1 MQAINTM
8 HRDTSSTISIHE
20 TFYKRVLGS
29 LGDFKRNIFLN
40 DVKNKKTVTAIEK
53 WSLGADVSS
62 YNSRVGTF
70 SAQPRPASVT
80 NS

>member
-29 LGDFKRNIFLN
+29 LGDFKRNISLN
-40 DVKNKKTVTAIEK
+40 DVKNQKKKVITVTAIEK

-62 YNSRVGTF
+62 YNSRVLF
-70 SAQPRPASVT
+70 PHSLDLPV
-80 NS
+80 

>member
-8 HRDTSSTISIHE
+8 HHDTSSTISIHE

-40 DVKNKKTVTAIEK
+40 DVKNQKKK
-53 WSLGADVSS
+53 LL
-62 YNSRVGTF
+62 
-70 SAQPRPASVT
+70 P
-80 NS
+80 